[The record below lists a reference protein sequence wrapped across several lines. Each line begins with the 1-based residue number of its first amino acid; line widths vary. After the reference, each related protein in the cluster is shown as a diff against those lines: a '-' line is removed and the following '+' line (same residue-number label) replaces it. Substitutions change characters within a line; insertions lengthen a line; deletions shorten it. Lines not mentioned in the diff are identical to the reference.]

1 MSADRT
7 TAAPAAV
14 PAAPLPGQAVPAAP
28 EGRPIPAV
36 LGADL
41 EVPVR
46 GGRLVPYANLDY
58 AASAPCLEPVSAAV
72 AAALPA
78 YSSVHRGAGYASQ
91 LTTAR
96 YEQARHTVRAFVGAR
111 PGDAVVFTRN
121 TTDATNLLARALP
134 EGTTVVVFDTEHHA
148 SLLPW
153 ADAVR
158 LAPPAFP
165 GEAVRAADEA
175 LAALA
180 DRDGPKLLVVTAAS
194 NVTGELWPIA
204 ALAHIAHRHGARI
217 LVDAAQ
223 LVPHRPLNLTALD
236 LDYVVF
242 SGHKLYAPFGTGV
255 LVGRPDWLAEAPPY
269 LRGGGAVRAVHG
281 GAGTAAPTT
290 ASPATADTAGT
301 GTGTAEVEWHDDPE
315 ARHEAGTP
323 NVLGAVALAAACDAL
338 TATGW
343 TALVR
348 EEERL
353 LARLRAGLAGIE
365 GVHELSLWGPDHP
378 RVGIVSFV
386 VDGRTAREVA
396 EALSNEY
403 GIGVRDG
410 KFCAHPFVRHL
421 LGGVKDG
428 GCEDTAA
435 SAVRASIGIGTT
447 AEHVDRLVGALRELV
462 SRG

>member
-1 MSADRT
+1 M
-7 TAAPAAV
+7 
-14 PAAPLPGQAVPAAP
+14 
-28 EGRPIPAV
+28 PAV

-41 EVPVR
+41 EVPVK
-46 GGRLVPYANLDY
+46 GGRLVGYANLDY

-111 PGDAVVFTRN
+111 PDDAVIFTRN
-121 TTDATNLLARALP
+121 TTDATNLLAGCLP
-134 EGTTVVVFDTEHHA
+134 EGATAVVFDTEHHA

-153 ADAVR
+153 PKAVR

-175 LAALA
+175 LAGI
-180 DRDGPKLLVVTAAS
+180 DGPKLLVVTAAS

-223 LVPHRPLNLTALD
+223 LVPHRKLNLTALD
-236 LDYVVF
+236 LDYVAF
-242 SGHKLYAPFGTGV
+242 SGHKLYAPFGAGV
-255 LVGRPDWLAEAPPY
+255 LVGRRDWLAEGKPY
-269 LRGGGAVRAVHG
+269 LAGGGAVRSVG
-281 GAGTAAPTT
+281 
-290 ASPATADTAGT
+290 DD
-301 GTGTAEVEWHDDPE
+301 VEWHDDPE
-315 ARHEAGTP
+315 PRHEAGTP
-323 NVLGAVALAAACDAL
+323 NVLGAIALAAACDAL

-343 TALVR
+343 TELVR

-353 LARLRAGLAGIE
+353 ITRLRAGLASIA
-365 GVHELSLWGPDHP
+365 GVRELSLWGDDHP
-378 RVGIVSFV
+378 RVGIVSFTV
-386 VDGRTAREVA
+386 AGYSAREVA
-396 EALSNEY
+396 EALSGEY

-421 LGGVKDG
+421 LGTADG
-428 GCEDTAA
+428 GCEDDTA

-447 AEHVDRLVGALRELV
+447 QEHVDRLVEAVRDLV
-462 SRG
+462 SRL

>member
-1 MSADRT
+1 MST
-7 TAAPAAV
+7 LTIFNSV
-14 PAAPLPGQAVPAAP
+14 PAQPGQAVEEP
-28 EGRPIPAV
+28 GRQSRRPIPAV

-41 EVPVR
+41 EVPVK
-46 GGRLVPYANLDY
+46 GGRLVGYANLDY

-111 PGDAVVFTRN
+111 ADDAVIFTRN
-121 TTDATNLLARALP
+121 TTDATNLLAGCLP
-134 EGTTVVVFDTEHHA
+134 AGATAVVFDSEHHA

-153 ADAVR
+153 ERSVR
-158 LAPPAFP
+158 LSPPAFP

-175 LAALA
+175 LAAI
-180 DRDGPKLLVVTAAS
+180 DGPKLLVVTAAS

-223 LVPHRPLNLTALD
+223 LVPHRRLNLTALD
-236 LDYVVF
+236 LDYVAF
-242 SGHKLYAPFGTGV
+242 SGHKLYAPFGAGV
-255 LVGRPDWLAEAPPY
+255 LVGRRDWLAGGEPY
-269 LRGGGAVRAVHG
+269 LKGGGAVRAV
-281 GAGTAAPTT
+281 AT
-290 ASPATADTAGT
+290 ASEGAAG
-301 GTGTAEVEWHDDPE
+301 VEWHDDPE
-315 ARHEAGTP
+315 PRHEAGTP
-323 NVLGAVALAAACDAL
+323 NVLGAIALAAACDAL

-343 TALVR
+343 TPLVR

-353 LARLRAGLAGIE
+353 IARLRAGLTSIG
-365 GVHELSLWGPDHP
+365 GVRELSLWGADHP
-378 RVGIVSFV
+378 RVGIVSFT
-386 VDGRTAREVA
+386 VDGYSAREVA
-396 EALSNEY
+396 EALSTEY

-410 KFCAHPFVRHL
+410 KFCAHPFLQHL
-421 LGGVKDG
+421 LSEQGG
-428 GCEDTAA
+428 GCEDDTA

-447 AEHVDRLVGALRELV
+447 EEHVDRLVEALRDLV
-462 SRG
+462 TRATA

>member
-1 MSADRT
+1 MPTLTIFNDAAAT
-7 TAAPAAV
+7 VAPAA
-14 PAAPLPGQAVPAAP
+14 AP
-28 EGRPIPAV
+28 ESARPIPAV
-36 LGADL
+36 VGADL
-41 EVPVR
+41 EVPVK
-46 GGRLVPYANLDY
+46 GGRLVRYANLDY

-72 AAALPA
+72 TAALPA

-111 PGDAVVFTRN
+111 PSDAVIFTRN
-121 TTDATNLLARALP
+121 TTDATNLLARCLP
-134 EGTTVVVFDTEHHA
+134 DGTTVVVFDTEHHA

-153 ADAVR
+153 DDAVR

-175 LAALA
+175 LAAI
-180 DRDGPKLLVVTAAS
+180 DGPKLLVVTAAS

-223 LVPHRPLNLTALD
+223 FVPHRRLNLTALD
-236 LDYVVF
+236 LDYVAF
-242 SGHKLYAPFGTGV
+242 SGHKLYAPFGAGA
-255 LVGRPDWLAEAPPY
+255 LVGRGDWLAGGEPY
-269 LRGGGAVRAVHG
+269 LKGGGAVRAVG
-281 GAGTAAPTT
+281 ETP
-290 ASPATADTAGT
+290 
-301 GTGTAEVEWHDDPE
+301 EWHEDPE
-315 ARHEAGTP
+315 PRHEAGTP
-323 NVLGAVALAAACDAL
+323 NVLGAIALAAACDAL
-338 TATGW
+338 SATGW

-353 LARLRAGLAGIE
+353 LARLRAGLAAID
-365 GVHELSLWGPDHP
+365 GVRELALWGDDHP
-378 RVGIVSFV
+378 RVGIVSFT
-386 VDGRTAREVA
+386 VDGHTAREVA
-396 EALSNEY
+396 EALSGEY

-421 LGGVKDG
+421 LGTADG
-428 GCEDTAA
+428 GCEDDTA

-447 AEHVDRLVGALRELV
+447 QEHVDRLIEALRAIV
-462 SRG
+462 SR

>member
-1 MSADRT
+1 MSVAT
-7 TAAPAAV
+7 ISHPV
-14 PAAPLPGQAVPAAP
+14 QVK
-28 EGRPIPAV
+28 V
-36 LGADL
+36 LGEDL
-41 EVPVR
+41 EVPVK
-46 GGRLVPYANLDY
+46 GGRLVSYANLDY

-111 PGDAVVFTRN
+111 PDDAVIFTRN
-121 TTDATNLLARALP
+121 TTDATNLLARCLP
-134 EGTTVVVFDTEHHA
+134 EGTTAVVFDTEHHA

-153 ADAVR
+153 PQAVR

-165 GEAVRAADEA
+165 GEAVRQADEA
-175 LAALA
+175 LAAIE
-180 DRDGPKLLVVTAAS
+180 GPKLLVVTAAS

-223 LVPHRPLNLTALD
+223 LVPHRRLNLTALD
-236 LDYVVF
+236 LDYVAF
-242 SGHKLYAPFGTGV
+242 SGHKLYAPFGAGV
-255 LVGRPDWLAEAPPY
+255 LVGRRDWLSEGEPY
-269 LRGGGAVRAVHG
+269 LKGGGAVKAV
-281 GAGTAAPTT
+281 
-290 ASPATADTAGT
+290 ADTI
-301 GTGTAEVEWHDDPE
+301 EWHEDAEP
-315 ARHEAGTP
+315 RHEAGTP
-323 NVLGAVALAAACDAL
+323 NVLGAIALAAACDAL

-353 LARLRAGLAGIE
+353 VSRLREGLAAIE

-386 VDGRTAREVA
+386 VDGYTAREVA
-396 EALSNEY
+396 EALSGEY

-410 KFCAHPFVRHL
+410 KFCAHPFVSHL
-421 LGGVKDG
+421 LGATERGSSAGDSEARADDDRSGRDHQRDG
-428 GCEDTAA
+428 GCEDGTT
-435 SAVRASIGIGTT
+435 SAVRASIGIGSTE
-447 AEHVDRLVGALRELV
+447 EHIDRLIGALHDLAAR
-462 SRG
+462 R

>member
-1 MSADRT
+1 MPTLTIFNDA
-7 TAAPAAV
+7 AAPAEA
-14 PAAPLPGQAVPAAP
+14 PAAAAP
-28 EGRPIPAV
+28 ESDRPIPAV
-36 LGADL
+36 VGADL
-41 EVPVR
+41 EVPVK
-46 GGRLVPYANLDY
+46 GGRLVRYANLDY

-111 PGDAVVFTRN
+111 PSDAVIFTRN
-121 TTDATNLLARALP
+121 TTDATNLLARCLP
-134 EGTTVVVFDTEHHA
+134 AGTTVVVFDTEHHA

-153 ADAVR
+153 GEAVR

-175 LAALA
+175 LAAI
-180 DRDGPKLLVVTAAS
+180 DGPKLLVVTAAS

-223 LVPHRPLNLTALD
+223 LVPHRRLNLTALD
-236 LDYVVF
+236 LDYVAF
-242 SGHKLYAPFGTGV
+242 SGHKLYAPFGAGA
-255 LVGRPDWLAEAPPY
+255 LVGRGDWLAGGEPY
-269 LRGGGAVRAVHG
+269 LKGGGAVRAVG
-281 GAGTAAPTT
+281 EEA
-290 ASPATADTAGT
+290 
-301 GTGTAEVEWHDDPE
+301 EWHEDPE
-315 ARHEAGTP
+315 PRHEAGTP
-323 NVLGAVALAAACDAL
+323 NVLGAIALAAACDAL
-338 TATGW
+338 SATGW

-353 LARLRAGLAGIE
+353 LARLRAGLATIE
-365 GVHELSLWGPDHP
+365 GVRELALWGDDHP
-378 RVGIVSFV
+378 RVGIVSFT
-386 VDGRTAREVA
+386 VDGHTAREVA
-396 EALSNEY
+396 EALSGEY

-421 LGGVKDG
+421 LGTADG
-428 GCEDTAA
+428 GCEDGTA

-447 AEHVDRLVGALRELV
+447 QEHVDRLIEALRAIV
-462 SRG
+462 SR

>member
-1 MSADRT
+1 MTWRSFAVSTLTIFNAPGRPDSART
-7 TAAPAAV
+7 RIPAAR
-14 PAAPLPGQAVPAAP
+14 A
-28 EGRPIPAV
+28 IPAV
-36 LGADL
+36 VGADL
-41 EVPVR
+41 EVPVK
-46 GGRLVPYANLDY
+46 GGKLVGYANLDY

-111 PGDAVVFTRN
+111 ADDAVIFTRN
-121 TTDATNLLARALP
+121 TTDSTNLLAGCLP
-134 EGTTVVVFDTEHHA
+134 EDATVVVFDTEHHA

-153 ADAVR
+153 KRAVR
-158 LAPPAFP
+158 LAAPAFP

-175 LAALA
+175 LAEI
-180 DRDGPKLLVVTAAS
+180 DGPKLLVVTAAS

-236 LDYVVF
+236 LDYVAF
-242 SGHKLYAPFGTGV
+242 SGHKLYAPFGAGV
-255 LVGRPDWLAEAPPY
+255 LVGRRDWLSGGEPY
-269 LRGGGAVRAVHG
+269 LKGGGAVRSVG
-281 GAGTAAPTT
+281 EGAQGT
-290 ASPATADTAGT
+290 
-301 GTGTAEVEWHDDPE
+301 EWHDDAEP
-315 ARHEAGTP
+315 RHEAGTP
-323 NVLGAVALAAACDAL
+323 NVLGAIALAAACDAL

-343 TALVR
+343 TPLLR

-353 LARLRAGLAGIE
+353 ISRLRAGLASIE
-365 GVHELSLWGPDHP
+365 GVRELSLWGPEHP
-378 RVGIVSFV
+378 RVGIVSFI
-386 VDGRTAREVA
+386 VDGYSAREVA
-396 EALSNEY
+396 EALSGEY

-421 LGGVKDG
+421 LGTADG
-428 GCEDTAA
+428 GCEDDTA

-447 AEHVDRLVGALRELV
+447 QEHVDRLIGALRDLV
-462 SRG
+462 SGSAASGASARR

>member
-1 MSADRT
+1 MST
-7 TAAPAAV
+7 LSIFGSAPAQSTAGASAGTSH
-14 PAAPLPGQAVPAAP
+14 PRGH
-28 EGRPIPAV
+28 RPIPAV

-46 GGRLVPYANLDY
+46 GGRLVGYANLDY

-72 AAALPA
+72 TAALPA

-96 YEQARHTVRAFVGAR
+96 YEQARHTVRAFAGAR
-111 PGDAVVFTRN
+111 PDDAVIFTRN
-121 TTDATNLLARALP
+121 TTDATNLLAGCLP
-134 EGTTVVVFDTEHHA
+134 AGTTTVVFDTEHHA

-153 ADAVR
+153 KRVVR
-158 LAPPAFP
+158 LAAPAFP

-175 LAALA
+175 LAAV
-180 DRDGPKLLVVTAAS
+180 DGPKLLVVTAAS

-223 LVPHRPLNLTALD
+223 LVPHRRLNLTALD
-236 LDYVVF
+236 LDYVAF
-242 SGHKLYAPFGTGV
+242 SGHKLYAPFGAGV
-255 LVGRPDWLAEAPPY
+255 LIGRRDWLAAGEPY
-269 LRGGGAVRAVHG
+269 LKGGGAVRSV
-281 GAGTAAPTT
+281 APGEDGIT
-290 ASPATADTAGT
+290 
-301 GTGTAEVEWHDDPE
+301 EWHDDPE
-315 ARHEAGTP
+315 PRHEAGTP
-323 NVLGAVALAAACDAL
+323 NVLGAIALAAACDAL

-353 LARLRAGLAGIE
+353 IARLRTGLASIE
-365 GVHELSLWGPDHP
+365 GVRELSLWGPDHP
-378 RVGIVSFV
+378 RVGIVSFT
-386 VDGRTAREVA
+386 VDGLTAREVA
-396 EALSNEY
+396 EALSGDY

-421 LGGVKDG
+421 LGETDG
-428 GCEDTAA
+428 GCEDGTA

-447 AEHVDRLVGALRELV
+447 EEHVDRLVGALRDLAA
-462 SRG
+462 RRPA

>member
-1 MSADRT
+1 MST
-7 TAAPAAV
+7 LTIFNSV
-14 PAAPLPGQAVPAAP
+14 PAEASVEDGR
-28 EGRPIPAV
+28 RPIPAV

-46 GGRLVPYANLDY
+46 GGRLVGYANLDY
-58 AASAPCLEPVSAAV
+58 AASAPCLEPVNAAV

-91 LTTAR
+91 LTTTR

-111 PGDAVVFTRN
+111 PDDAVIFARN
-121 TTDATNLLARALP
+121 TTDATNLLASCLP
-134 EGTTVVVFDTEHHA
+134 AGTTTVVFDTEHHA

-153 ADAVR
+153 PHTVR

-175 LAALA
+175 LAAT
-180 DRDGPKLLVVTAAS
+180 DGPKLLVVTAAS

-204 ALAHIAHRHGARI
+204 ALAHVAHRHGARI

-223 LVPHRPLNLTALD
+223 LVPHRRLNLTALD

-242 SGHKLYAPFGTGV
+242 SGHKLYAPFGAGA
-255 LVGRPDWLAEAPPY
+255 LIGRRDWLAAGEPY
-269 LRGGGAVRAVHG
+269 LKGGGAVRSVDG
-281 GAGTAAPTT
+281 EP
-290 ASPATADTAGT
+290 
-301 GTGTAEVEWHDDPE
+301 EWHDDPE
-315 ARHEAGTP
+315 PRHEAGTP
-323 NVLGAVALAAACDAL
+323 NVLGAIALAAACDAL
-338 TATGW
+338 SATGW

-353 LARLRAGLAGIE
+353 IARLRSGLASIE
-365 GVHELSLWGPDHP
+365 GVRELSLWGPDHP
-378 RVGIVSFV
+378 RVGIASFT
-386 VDGRTAREVA
+386 VDGHSAREVA
-396 EALSNEY
+396 EALSDDY

-421 LGGVKDG
+421 LGRPERGGSDEAGDAGAGESRSGRGQEPGG
-428 GCEDTAA
+428 GCQDGAA
-435 SAVRASIGIGTT
+435 AAVRASIGIGSTE
-447 AEHVDRLVGALRELV
+447 EHVDRLIGALRDLAG
-462 SRG
+462 R

>member
-1 MSADRT
+1 MT
-7 TAAPAAV
+7 V
-14 PAAPLPGQAVPAAP
+14 PADPAVRTVP

-96 YEQARHTVRAFVGAR
+96 YEQARHTVRAFTGAR

-153 ADAVR
+153 ADTVR

-165 GEAVRAADEA
+165 GEAVRAAD
-175 LAALA
+175 AALA
-180 DRDGPKLLVVTAAS
+180 GIDGPKLLVVTAAS

-281 GAGTAAPTT
+281 AADTGATGAGATGAGAPGTE
-290 ASPATADTAGT
+290 TAGA
-301 GTGTAEVEWHDDPE
+301 AEIEWHDDPE

-353 LARLRAGLAGIE
+353 LTRLRAGLAGIE

-396 EALSNEY
+396 EALSDEY

-421 LGGVKDG
+421 LGGVRDG
-428 GCEDTAA
+428 GCEDGTA

-447 AEHVDRLVGALRELV
+447 AEHVDRLVEALRELV

>member
-1 MSADRT
+1 MSTLTIFNADADA
-7 TAAPAAV
+7 AAPAAAAAPVTATGRPV
-14 PAAPLPGQAVPAAP
+14 PAV
-28 EGRPIPAV
+28 I
-36 LGADL
+36 GADL
-41 EVPVR
+41 EVPVK
-46 GGRLVPYANLDY
+46 GGRLVRYANLDY

-111 PGDAVVFTRN
+111 PADAVIFTRN
-121 TTDATNLLARALP
+121 TTDATNLLARCLP
-134 EGTTVVVFDTEHHA
+134 AGTTVVVFDTEHHA

-153 ADAVR
+153 PDAVR

-175 LAALA
+175 LAAVE
-180 DRDGPKLLVVTAAS
+180 GPKLLVVTAAS

-223 LVPHRPLNLTALD
+223 FVPHRRLNLTALD
-236 LDYVVF
+236 LDYVAF
-242 SGHKLYAPFGTGV
+242 SGHKLYAPFGAGV
-255 LVGRPDWLAEAPPY
+255 LVGRGDWLAEGEPY
-269 LRGGGAVRAVHG
+269 LKGGGAVRSVG
-281 GAGTAAPTT
+281 DAA
-290 ASPATADTAGT
+290 
-301 GTGTAEVEWHDDPE
+301 EWHEDPE
-315 ARHEAGTP
+315 PRHEAGTP
-323 NVLGAVALAAACDAL
+323 NVLGAIALAAACDAL

-353 LARLRAGLAGIE
+353 LARLRAGLASID
-365 GVHELSLWGPDHP
+365 GVRELSLWGEDHP
-378 RVGIVSFV
+378 RVGIVSFTV
-386 VDGRTAREVA
+386 AGRSAREVA
-396 EALSNEY
+396 EALSGEY

-421 LGGVKDG
+421 LGTADG
-428 GCEDTAA
+428 GCEDDTA

-447 AEHVDRLVGALRELV
+447 QEHVDRLVEALRDLA
-462 SRG
+462 SR

>member
-1 MSADRT
+1 MSTLTIFDAART
-7 TAAPAAV
+7 
-14 PAAPLPGQAVPAAP
+14 AP
-28 EGRPIPAV
+28 EERPAPRRAREIPAV

-41 EVPVR
+41 RVPVK
-46 GGRLVPYANLDY
+46 GGRLTGYANLDY

-96 YEQARHTVRAFVGAR
+96 YEQARHTVRAFAGAR
-111 PGDAVVFTRN
+111 PDDAVVFTRN
-121 TTDATNLLARALP
+121 TTDATNLLARCLP
-134 EGTTVVVFDTEHHA
+134 EDATVVVFDTEHHA

-153 ADAVR
+153 RRVVR

-165 GEAVRAADEA
+165 GEAVRAADDA
-175 LAALA
+175 LAGI
-180 DRDGPKLLVVTAAS
+180 DGPKLLVVTAAS
-194 NVTGELWPIA
+194 NVTGELWPVA

-236 LDYVVF
+236 LDYVAF
-242 SGHKLYAPFGTGV
+242 SGHKLYAPFGAGV
-255 LVGRPDWLAEAPPY
+255 LIGRRDWLAGGDPY
-269 LRGGGAVRAVHG
+269 LKGGGAVRAVG
-281 GAGTAAPTT
+281 EDGV
-290 ASPATADTAGT
+290 D
-301 GTGTAEVEWHDDPE
+301 WHDDPE
-315 ARHEAGTP
+315 PRHEAGTP
-323 NVLGAVALAAACDAL
+323 NVLGAIALAAACDAL

-353 LARLRAGLAGIE
+353 IRRLRDGIAGIA
-365 GVHELSLWGPDHP
+365 GVRELSLWGPDHP
-378 RVGIVSFV
+378 RVGIVSFT
-386 VDGRTAREVA
+386 VDGLSAREVA
-396 EALSNEY
+396 ETLSAEH

-421 LGGVKDG
+421 LGAQDG
-428 GCEDTAA
+428 GCEDGTA

-447 AEHVDRLVGALRELV
+447 DEHVDRLIGALRELV
-462 SRG
+462 SR

>member
-1 MSADRT
+1 MST
-7 TAAPAAV
+7 LTIFTPAV
-14 PAAPLPGQAVPAAP
+14 PAAVTVPASRASQD
-28 EGRPIPAV
+28 RRIPAV
-36 LGADL
+36 LGSDL
-41 EVPVR
+41 EVPIK
-46 GGRLVPYANLDY
+46 GGRLIPYANLDY

-96 YEQARHTVRAFVGAR
+96 YEQARHTVRAFTGSR
-111 PGDAVVFTRN
+111 PDDAVIFTRN
-121 TTDATNLLARALP
+121 TTDATNLLARGLP

-153 ADAVR
+153 ANAVR
-158 LAPPAFP
+158 LAIPAFP

-175 LAALA
+175 LAEI
-180 DRDGPKLLVVTAAS
+180 DGPKLLVVTAAS

-223 LVPHRPLNLTALD
+223 LVPHRRLNLTALG

-242 SGHKLYAPFGTGV
+242 SGHKLYAPFGAGA
-255 LVGRPDWLAEAPPY
+255 LIGRADWLSRAEPY
-269 LRGGGAVRAVHG
+269 LKGGGAVRAVNDDGVH
-281 GAGTAAPTT
+281 
-290 ASPATADTAGT
+290 
-301 GTGTAEVEWHDDPE
+301 WHEDPE

-323 NVLGAVALAAACDAL
+323 NVLGAIALAAACDAL
-338 TATGW
+338 TSTGW
-343 TALVR
+343 SVLVD

-353 LARLRAGLAGIE
+353 LSRLRAGLAGIE
-365 GVHELSLWGPDHP
+365 GVHELSLWGPDHA

-386 VDGRTAREVA
+386 VDGFTAREVA
-396 EALSNEY
+396 EALSGEY

-421 LGGVKDG
+421 LGTGNG
-428 GCEDTAA
+428 GCEDATA

-447 AEHVDRLVGALRELV
+447 SEHVDRLITALRDLV
-462 SRG
+462 SRV

>member
-1 MSADRT
+1 M
-7 TAAPAAV
+7 
-14 PAAPLPGQAVPAAP
+14 
-28 EGRPIPAV
+28 
-36 LGADL
+36 

-58 AASAPCLEPVSAAV
+58 AASAPCLEPVGAAV

-96 YEQARHTVRAFVGAR
+96 YEQARHTVRAFVGSR
-111 PGDAVVFTRN
+111 PDDVVIFTRN

-175 LAALA
+175 LTGI
-180 DRDGPKLLVVTAAS
+180 DGPALLVVTAAS

-204 ALAHIAHRHGARI
+204 ALAHVAHRHGARI

-223 LVPHRPLNLTALD
+223 LVPHRRLNLTALD

-242 SGHKLYAPFGTGV
+242 SGHKLYAPFGTGA
-255 LVGRPDWLAEAPPY
+255 LVGRADWLAEAEPY
-269 LRGGGAVRAVHG
+269 LRGGGAVKAVNG
-281 GAGTAAPTT
+281 EADADGTAGPGA
-290 ASPATADTAGT
+290 AGI
-301 GTGTAEVEWHDDPE
+301 EWHDHPE

-343 TALVR
+343 SALVR

-353 LARLRAGLAGIE
+353 IGRLRAGIASVE

-386 VDGRTAREVA
+386 VDGFTAREVA
-396 EALSNEY
+396 EALSDEY

-421 LGGVKDG
+421 LGAKDG
-428 GCEDTAA
+428 GCDDLTA
-435 SAVRASIGIGTT
+435 SAVRASIGVGTT
-447 AEHVDRLVGALRELV
+447 DEHIDRLIGALKDLTAR
-462 SRG
+462 

>member
-1 MSADRT
+1 M
-7 TAAPAAV
+7 
-14 PAAPLPGQAVPAAP
+14 
-28 EGRPIPAV
+28 PAV

-111 PGDAVVFTRN
+111 PGDAVIFTRN
-121 TTDATNLLARALP
+121 TTDATNLLARCLP
-134 EGTTVVVFDTEHHA
+134 DGTTVVVFDSEHHA

-153 ADAVR
+153 PHAVR

-165 GEAVRAADEA
+165 GEAVRAADET
-175 LAALA
+175 LAEIE
-180 DRDGPKLLVVTAAS
+180 GPKLLVVTAAS

-223 LVPHRPLNLTALD
+223 LVPHRRLNLTALD
-236 LDYVVF
+236 LDYVAF
-242 SGHKLYAPFGTGV
+242 SGHKLYAPFGAGV
-255 LVGRPDWLAEAPPY
+255 LVGRRDWLSAGEPY
-269 LRGGGAVRAVHG
+269 LKGGGAVRSVG
-281 GAGTAAPTT
+281 SSENGE
-290 ASPATADTAGT
+290 S
-301 GTGTAEVEWHDDPE
+301 VEWHEDAE

-323 NVLGAVALAAACDAL
+323 NVLGAVAVAAACDAL
-338 TATGW
+338 SATGW
-343 TALVR
+343 TPLVR
-348 EEERL
+348 AEERL
-353 LARLRAGLAGIE
+353 LARLRAGLATIP
-365 GVHELSLWGPDHP
+365 GVRELSLWGPDHP

-386 VDGRTAREVA
+386 VDGYTAREVA
-396 EALSNEY
+396 EALSAEY

-421 LGGVKDG
+421 LGASDG
-428 GCEDTAA
+428 GCEDGTA
-435 SAVRASIGIGTT
+435 SAVRASIGLGTT
-447 AEHVDRLVGALRELV
+447 EEHVDRLLAALRDLT
-462 SRG
+462 SRRSC

>member
-1 MSADRT
+1 VSALT
-7 TAAPAAV
+7 IFTATAADAADAATPVTV
-14 PAAPLPGQAVPAAP
+14 PATRTSGD
-28 EGRPIPAV
+28 RPIPAV
-36 LGADL
+36 LGSDL

-46 GGRLVPYANLDY
+46 GGRLVRYANLDY

-96 YEQARHTVRAFVGAR
+96 YEQARQTVRAFVGAR
-111 PGDAVVFTRN
+111 PDDSVIFTRN
-121 TTDATNLLARALP
+121 TTDATNLLARSLP
-134 EGTTVVVFDTEHHA
+134 EGTTAVVFDTEHHA

-153 ADAVR
+153 ERALR
-158 LAPPAFP
+158 LPAPAFP

-175 LAALA
+175 LASVE
-180 DRDGPKLLVVTAAS
+180 GPKLLVVTAAS

-204 ALAHIAHRHGARI
+204 ALAHIAHRHGARV

-223 LVPHRPLNLTALD
+223 LVPHRRLNLTALD

-242 SGHKLYAPFGTGV
+242 SGHKLYAPFGTGA
-255 LVGRPDWLAEAPPY
+255 LIGRSDWLADAEPY
-269 LRGGGAVRAVHG
+269 LRGGGAVKAVNDDE
-281 GAGTAAPTT
+281 T
-290 ASPATADTAGT
+290 
-301 GTGTAEVEWHDDPE
+301 EWHDDPE

-323 NVLGAVALAAACDAL
+323 NVLGAIALAAACDAL

-343 TALVR
+343 TPLVR

-353 LARLRAGLAGIE
+353 LDRLRAGLASVP
-365 GVHELSLWGPDHP
+365 GVQELSLWGPDHP

-396 EALSNEY
+396 EALSGDY

-421 LGGVKDG
+421 LDAKDG
-428 GCEDTAA
+428 GCDDPTA

-447 AEHVDRLVGALRELV
+447 SEHVDRLITALRDLA

>member
-1 MSADRT
+1 MPTLTIFNDAAAAT
-7 TAAPAAV
+7 VAPAA
-14 PAAPLPGQAVPAAP
+14 AP
-28 EGRPIPAV
+28 ESARPIPAV
-36 LGADL
+36 VGADL
-41 EVPVR
+41 EVPVK
-46 GGRLVPYANLDY
+46 GGRLVRYANLDY

-72 AAALPA
+72 TAALPA

-111 PGDAVVFTRN
+111 PSDAVIFTRN
-121 TTDATNLLARALP
+121 TTDATNLLARCLP
-134 EGTTVVVFDTEHHA
+134 DGTTVVVFDTEHHA

-153 ADAVR
+153 DDAVR

-175 LAALA
+175 LAAI
-180 DRDGPKLLVVTAAS
+180 DGPKLLVVTAAS

-223 LVPHRPLNLTALD
+223 FVPHRRLNLTALD
-236 LDYVVF
+236 LDYVAF
-242 SGHKLYAPFGTGV
+242 SGHKLYAPFGAGA
-255 LVGRPDWLAEAPPY
+255 LVGRGDWLAGGEPY
-269 LRGGGAVRAVHG
+269 LKGGGAVRAVG
-281 GAGTAAPTT
+281 ETP
-290 ASPATADTAGT
+290 
-301 GTGTAEVEWHDDPE
+301 EWHEDPE
-315 ARHEAGTP
+315 PRHEAGTP
-323 NVLGAVALAAACDAL
+323 NVLGAIALAAACDAL
-338 TATGW
+338 SATGW

-353 LARLRAGLAGIE
+353 LARLRAGLAAIG
-365 GVHELSLWGPDHP
+365 GVRELALWGDDHP
-378 RVGIVSFV
+378 RVGIVSFT
-386 VDGRTAREVA
+386 VDGHTAREVA
-396 EALSNEY
+396 EALSGEY

-421 LGGVKDG
+421 LGTADG
-428 GCEDTAA
+428 GCEDDTA

-447 AEHVDRLVGALRELV
+447 QEHVDRLIEALRDIV
-462 SRG
+462 SR

>member
-1 MSADRT
+1 VST
-7 TAAPAAV
+7 LTIFAPASTSVTA
-14 PAAPLPGQAVPAAP
+14 PATSGTVSATGGPA
-28 EGRPIPAV
+28 ERRIPAV
-36 LGADL
+36 LGSDL
-41 EVPVR
+41 EVPVK

-58 AASAPCLEPVSAAV
+58 AASAPCLEPVGAAV
-72 AAALPA
+72 TAALPA

-111 PGDAVVFTRN
+111 PDDSVIFTRN
-121 TTDATNLLARALP
+121 TTDATNLLARSLP
-134 EGTTVVVFDTEHHA
+134 EGTTSVVFDTEHHA

-153 ADAVR
+153 STAVR
-158 LAPPAFP
+158 LAIPAFP

-175 LAALA
+175 LAGI
-180 DRDGPKLLVVTAAS
+180 DGPKLLIVTAAS

-223 LVPHRPLNLTALD
+223 LVPHRSLNLTALD

-242 SGHKLYAPFGTGV
+242 SGHKLYAPFGTGA
-255 LVGRPDWLAEAPPY
+255 LIGRSDWLAEAEPY
-269 LRGGGAVRAVHG
+269 LKGGGAVKTVNDDE
-281 GAGTAAPTT
+281 T
-290 ASPATADTAGT
+290 
-301 GTGTAEVEWHDDPE
+301 EWHEDPE

-343 TALVR
+343 TVLLR

-353 LARLRAGLAGIE
+353 LNRLRTGITAVR

-386 VDGRTAREVA
+386 VEGFTAREVA
-396 EALSNEY
+396 EALSGDY

-421 LGGVKDG
+421 LGTADG
-428 GCEDTAA
+428 GCDDVTA

-447 AEHVDRLVGALRELV
+447 SEHVDRLIAALQDLV

>member
-1 MSADRT
+1 MPAQ
-7 TAAPAAV
+7 TAEAAV
-14 PAAPLPGQAVPAAP
+14 EDGR
-28 EGRPIPAV
+28 RPIPAV

-46 GGRLVPYANLDY
+46 GGRLVGYANLDY
-58 AASAPCLEPVSAAV
+58 AASAPCLEPVNAAV

-91 LTTAR
+91 LTTTR
-96 YEQARHTVRAFVGAR
+96 YEQARHTVRAFAGAR
-111 PGDAVVFTRN
+111 PDDAVIFTRN
-121 TTDATNLLARALP
+121 TTDATNLLASCLP
-134 EGTTVVVFDTEHHA
+134 AGTTTVVFDTEHHA

-153 ADAVR
+153 PHTVR

-175 LAALA
+175 LAAI
-180 DRDGPKLLVVTAAS
+180 DGPKLLVVTAAS

-204 ALAHIAHRHGARI
+204 ALAHVAHRHGARI

-223 LVPHRPLNLTALD
+223 LVPHRRLNLTALD

-242 SGHKLYAPFGTGV
+242 SGHKLYAPFGAGA
-255 LVGRPDWLAEAPPY
+255 LIGRRDWLAAGEPY
-269 LRGGGAVRAVHG
+269 LKGGGAVRSV
-281 GAGTAAPTT
+281 AGEP
-290 ASPATADTAGT
+290 
-301 GTGTAEVEWHDDPE
+301 EWHDDPE
-315 ARHEAGTP
+315 PRHEAGTP
-323 NVLGAVALAAACDAL
+323 NVLGAIALAAACDAL

-353 LARLRAGLAGIE
+353 IARLRSGLASIE
-365 GVHELSLWGPDHP
+365 GVRELSLWGPDHP
-378 RVGIVSFV
+378 RVGIVSFT
-386 VDGRTAREVA
+386 VDGHSAREVA
-396 EALSNEY
+396 ETLSNDY

-421 LGGVKDG
+421 LGRPERGSSDGVGDAGAGEGRSGRDQEPDG
-428 GCEDTAA
+428 GCQDGTAA
-435 SAVRASIGIGTT
+435 AVRASIGIGSTE
-447 AEHVDRLVGALRELV
+447 EHVDRLIGALRDLAG
-462 SRG
+462 R

>member
-1 MSADRT
+1 MSALT
-7 TAAPAAV
+7 IFTSATPTAAVTV
-14 PAAPLPGQAVPAAP
+14 PATRAS
-28 EGRPIPAV
+28 EDRRIPAV
-36 LGADL
+36 LGSDL
-41 EVPVR
+41 EVPVK

-111 PGDAVVFTRN
+111 PDDSVIFTRN
-121 TTDATNLLARALP
+121 TTDATNLLARSLP
-134 EGTTVVVFDTEHHA
+134 EGTTAVVFDTEHHA

-175 LAALA
+175 LSGI
-180 DRDGPKLLVVTAAS
+180 DGPKLLVVTAAS

-223 LVPHRPLNLTALD
+223 LVPHRRLNLTALD

-242 SGHKLYAPFGTGV
+242 SGHKLYAPFGAGA
-255 LVGRPDWLAEAPPY
+255 LIGRTDWLAAAEPY
-269 LRGGGAVRAVHG
+269 LRGGGAVKAVNDDE
-281 GAGTAAPTT
+281 T
-290 ASPATADTAGT
+290 
-301 GTGTAEVEWHDDPE
+301 EWHTDPE

-323 NVLGAVALAAACDAL
+323 NVLGAIALAAACDAL
-338 TATGW
+338 SATGW
-343 TALVR
+343 SALIR

-353 LARLRAGLAGIE
+353 IGRLRAGLAAIE
-365 GVHELSLWGPDHP
+365 GLHELSLWGPDHP

-386 VDGRTAREVA
+386 VDGFTAREVA
-396 EALSNEY
+396 EVLSGEY

-421 LGGVKDG
+421 LGAKDG
-428 GCEDTAA
+428 GCDDVTA

-447 AEHVDRLVGALRELV
+447 EEHVDRLVTALRDLLN
-462 SRG
+462 RD

>member
-1 MSADRT
+1 MSTLTIFSSART
-7 TAAPAAV
+7 PEAAAPSATN
-14 PAAPLPGQAVPAAP
+14 
-28 EGRPIPAV
+28 RPIPAV

-41 EVPVR
+41 EVPVK
-46 GGRLVPYANLDY
+46 GGRLVGYANLDY

-72 AAALPA
+72 TAALPA

-111 PGDAVVFTRN
+111 PDDSVIFTRN
-121 TTDATNLLARALP
+121 TTDATNLLAGCLP
-134 EGTTVVVFDTEHHA
+134 EGTTTVVFDTEHHA

-153 ADAVR
+153 RHAVR

-175 LAALA
+175 LAAIE
-180 DRDGPKLLVVTAAS
+180 GPKLLVVTAAS

-223 LVPHRPLNLTALD
+223 LVPHRRLNLTALD
-236 LDYVVF
+236 LDYVAF
-242 SGHKLYAPFGTGV
+242 SGHKLYAPFGAGA
-255 LVGRPDWLAEAPPY
+255 LVGRRDWLAEGEPY
-269 LRGGGAVRAVHG
+269 LKGGGAVRSVG
-281 GAGTAAPTT
+281 E
-290 ASPATADTAGT
+290 S
-301 GTGTAEVEWHDDPE
+301 VEWHDDPE
-315 ARHEAGTP
+315 PRHEAGTP
-323 NVLGAVALAAACDAL
+323 NVLGAIALAAACDAL

-353 LARLRAGLAGIE
+353 IARLRSGLASID
-365 GVHELSLWGPDHP
+365 GVRELSLWGDDHP
-378 RVGIVSFV
+378 RVGIVSFTV
-386 VDGRTAREVA
+386 AGYSAREVA
-396 EALSNEY
+396 EALSGEY

-421 LGGVKDG
+421 LGTSGGASDG
-428 GCEDTAA
+428 DCMDDTG
-435 SAVRASIGIGTT
+435 SAVRASIGIGSTQ
-447 AEHVDRLVGALRELV
+447 EHVDRLIEAVRDLV
-462 SRG
+462 SRR

>member
-1 MSADRT
+1 MSALTIFNFSD
-7 TAAPAAV
+7 PATSV
-14 PAAPLPGQAVPAAP
+14 PASRPSHDGPH
-28 EGRPIPAV
+28 RPIPAV

-46 GGRLVPYANLDY
+46 GGRLVSYANLDY

-96 YEQARHTVRAFVGAR
+96 YEQARHTVRAFTGSR
-111 PGDAVVFTRN
+111 PDDSVIFTRN
-121 TTDATNLLARALP
+121 TTDATNLLARCLP
-134 EGTTVVVFDTEHHA
+134 AETTVVVFDTEHHA
-148 SLLPW
+148 ALLPW

-158 LAPPAFP
+158 LPPPAFP

-175 LAALA
+175 LAGVG
-180 DRDGPKLLVVTAAS
+180 GPALLVVTAAS

-223 LVPHRPLNLTALD
+223 FAPHRRLNLTALD

-242 SGHKLYAPFGTGV
+242 SGHKLYAPFGTGA
-255 LVGRPDWLAEAPPY
+255 LVGRGDWLSRAEPY
-269 LRGGGAVRAVHG
+269 LRGGGAVRAVDGDG
-281 GAGTAAPTT
+281 GH
-290 ASPATADTAGT
+290 
-301 GTGTAEVEWHDDPE
+301 WHEDPE

-323 NVLGAVALAAACDAL
+323 NVLGAIALAAACDAL

-343 TALVR
+343 SALVR

-353 LARLRAGLAGIE
+353 LGRLRAGLAAVE
-365 GVHELSLWGPDHP
+365 GVRELSLWGPDHP

-386 VDGRTAREVA
+386 VDGFTAREVA
-396 EALSNEY
+396 EALSGEY

-421 LGGVKDG
+421 LGGGEG
-428 GCEDTAA
+428 GCEDGTA
-435 SAVRASIGIGTT
+435 SAVRASIGIGTSD
-447 AEHVDRLVGALRELV
+447 EHVDRLIGALRELAA
-462 SRG
+462 RR

>member
-1 MSADRT
+1 MSTLTIFNAT
-7 TAAPAAV
+7 PAATEAPAVAT
-14 PAAPLPGQAVPAAP
+14 
-28 EGRPIPAV
+28 GRPIPAV

-46 GGRLVPYANLDY
+46 GGRLVGYANLDY

-111 PGDAVVFTRN
+111 PDDAVIFTRN
-121 TTDATNLLARALP
+121 TTDATNLLAGCLP
-134 EGTTVVVFDTEHHA
+134 EGTTAVVFDTEHHA

-153 ADAVR
+153 PRAVR

-175 LAALA
+175 LAAI
-180 DRDGPKLLVVTAAS
+180 DGPKLLVVTAAS

-223 LVPHRPLNLTALD
+223 LVPHRKLNLTALD
-236 LDYVVF
+236 LDYVAF
-242 SGHKLYAPFGTGV
+242 SGHKLYAPFGAGV
-255 LVGRPDWLAEAPPY
+255 LVGRRDWLAGGEPY
-269 LRGGGAVRAVHG
+269 LKGGGAVRSVG
-281 GAGTAAPTT
+281 SEGP
-290 ASPATADTAGT
+290 
-301 GTGTAEVEWHDDPE
+301 EWHDDPE
-315 ARHEAGTP
+315 PRHEAGTP
-323 NVLGAVALAAACDAL
+323 NVLGAIALAAACDAL

-343 TALVR
+343 TELVR

-353 LARLRAGLAGIE
+353 IARLRGGLAAIP
-365 GVHELSLWGPDHP
+365 GVRDLSLWGDDHP
-378 RVGIVSFV
+378 RVGIVSFTV
-386 VDGRTAREVA
+386 AGYTAREVA
-396 EALSNEY
+396 EALSGEY

-410 KFCAHPFVRHL
+410 KFCAHPFLRHL
-421 LGGVKDG
+421 LGNPGEEG
-428 GCEDTAA
+428 GCDDDTA
-435 SAVRASIGIGTT
+435 SAVRASIGIGSTQ
-447 AEHVDRLVGALRELV
+447 EHVDRLVEAVRDLV
-462 SRG
+462 ARL